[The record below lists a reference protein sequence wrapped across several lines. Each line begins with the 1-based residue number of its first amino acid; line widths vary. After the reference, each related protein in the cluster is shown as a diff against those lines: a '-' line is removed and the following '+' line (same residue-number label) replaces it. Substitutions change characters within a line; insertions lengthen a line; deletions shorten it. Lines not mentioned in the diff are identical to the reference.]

1 MGLFYPK
8 LHCSLLTLILSEP
21 LWFYLLYTKNEMGK
35 GWFIM
40 SKKYT
45 KMKKTN
51 NNFNQNN
58 STAVLK
64 SHIHNNVLS
73 ENADIGN

>member
-1 MGLFYPK
+1 
-8 LHCSLLTLILSEP
+8 
-21 LWFYLLYTKNEMGK
+21 
-35 GWFIM
+35 M